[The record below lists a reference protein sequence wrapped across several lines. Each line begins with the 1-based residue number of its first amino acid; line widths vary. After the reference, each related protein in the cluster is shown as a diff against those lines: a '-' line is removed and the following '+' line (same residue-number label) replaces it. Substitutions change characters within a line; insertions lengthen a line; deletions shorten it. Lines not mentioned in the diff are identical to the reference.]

1 MRTLELKKGILY
13 GPINSRRL
21 GSSLGINLLPG
32 SYKLCSFN
40 CLYCHYGWTKVHRRD
55 VSSCLADL
63 PSVEQVRRALEA
75 WFELNPNG
83 VNYLTF
89 SGNGE
94 PSLHPEFGG
103 MVEVALET
111 RDKYAPKAKVAILS
125 NSTCLDDERVM
136 SGLNRIDVKIMKLDA
151 GCEET
156 FKKLNRPCDG
166 VRFQD
171 VTENLKGLDDIIIQS
186 VFVKG
191 RIDNTTEGKVEQ
203 WIEKLCSIKPKE
215 VQIYSI
221 DRPSADEG
229 LALVGKDRLNRIAK
243 KAEEHC
249 GIPVKVF

>member
-63 PSVEQVRRALEA
+63 PSAEQVRHALEA
-75 WFELNPNG
+75 WFKLNPNG

-94 PSLHPEFGG
+94 PSLHPDFDK
-103 MVEVALET
+103 MVEIAREA
-111 RDKYAPKAKVAILS
+111 RDKYAPQAKVAILS
-125 NSTCLDDERVM
+125 NSTCVDDKRVM
-136 SGLNRIDVKIMKLDA
+136 SGLNGVDVRIMKLDA
-151 GCEET
+151 GSEET
-156 FKKLNRPCDG
+156 FKRLNRPCQG

-171 VTENLKGLDDIIIQS
+171 VVETLKALDEIIIQS
-186 VFVKG
+186 VFVQG
-191 RIDNTTEGKVEQ
+191 RVNNTTEGEVER
-203 WIEKLCSIKPKE
+203 WIERLCSIKPKE

-229 LALVGKDRLNRIAK
+229 LVLVGKDRLNQIVA
-243 KAEEHC
+243 KAEMRC
-249 GIPVKVF
+249 GIPVKAF

>member
-21 GSSLGINLLPG
+21 GASLGINLLPG
-32 SYKLCSFN
+32 TYKLCSFN

-55 VSSCLADL
+55 ISSCLADL
-63 PSVEQVRRALEA
+63 PSVEQVSDALEN
-75 WFELNPNG
+75 WFNLNPNG

-94 PSLHPEFGG
+94 PSLHPDFDK
-103 MVEVALET
+103 MVEIAREA
-111 RDKYAPKAKVAILS
+111 RDRYAPKAKVAILS
-125 NSTCLDDERVM
+125 NSTCLDDQRVM

-151 GCEET
+151 GTEET

-166 VRFQD
+166 VRFRD
-171 VTENLKGLDDIIIQS
+171 VTNNLTAIENIAIQS
-186 VFVKG
+186 VFVQG
-191 RIDNTTEGKVEQ
+191 RVDNTTEGEVEQ
-203 WIEKLCSIKPKE
+203 WIGRLCSIKPKE

-229 LALVGKDRLNRIAK
+229 LALVGKHRLNQIAAN
-243 KAEEHC
+243 AERRC
-249 GIPVKVF
+249 GIPVKAF